1 MASRYPQSRV
11 FRLTNLA
18 IFAFFFLL
26 AGLTSFV
33 SRPAKAQTAPQLK
46 EYQFRERTSSGGE
59 TLKHVVY
66 VPQNLQSGRKYPLVV
81 YLHGSCDEC
90 ITHERILKESG
101 LQWWHEYDRDVQQE
115 PTFLVAPAGGTRG
128 WISAAG
134 RQAVFEIID
143 GLLAEFPIDRQR
155 IYLMGF
161 SMGGGGVWNYLQQ
174 RPGFFAAAN
183 PQAPAGGSV
192 DPELVKNTPVWATLG
207 IKDRDRKS
215 VVRERV

>member
-1 MASRYPQSRV
+1 MASRYPQSTG

-18 IFAFFFLL
+18 IFPFFFLL
-26 AGLTSFV
+26 TGLTSFV
-33 SRPAKAQTAPQLK
+33 SRPARAQSAPHLK
-46 EYQFRERTSSGGE
+46 EYLFRERTSSGGE

-66 VPQNLQSGRKYPLVV
+66 VPQNLPPGRKYPLVV

-90 ITHERILKESG
+90 ITHERILRESG

-143 GLLAEFPIDRQR
+143 GLLAEFPI
-155 IYLMGF
+155 
-161 SMGGGGVWNYLQQ
+161 
-174 RPGFFAAAN
+174 
-183 PQAPAGGSV
+183 
-192 DPELVKNTPVWATLG
+192 
-207 IKDRDRKS
+207 
-215 VVRERV
+215 